1 MWRSCLLTIGASAVL
16 LSAAARAGEGPAQ
29 PKTALSRVTAVT
41 IYQNSALV
49 TREVDVPEGA
59 GAIELVVTPLPPQ
72 TVDSSLYS
80 EGSDGL
86 RVLTT
91 RYRMRPIQED
101 TREDVRK
108 KEAELKELQLGA
120 LKIQSDIN
128 VIQQNLQMLTKLE
141 GFTSASLQH
150 QTEKGALNSE
160 AIMVLAKYVMENRAT
175 KSQTLVGLQDQL
187 RTNQE
192 QTQFVQRQLQEL
204 AAGSSKTERDAVI
217 IVDKKDA
224 AAGKIR
230 LNYLVNNASWKPQYK
245 FRASKDNGKPVQLEY
260 LAAIVQQSGED
271 WKDADVILSTAEP
284 MLNSAPPDLKTLE
297 VAAIS
302 RSAGKAV
309 AGNPDISANLD
320 ALSKPVAQVQEA
332 ASNLRRQAQKD
343 LNARDNRDN
352 AIINWN
358 KAADLE
364 QGCELLALKIEDV
377 RRGRRMAAGSR
388 EGPSI
393 TYRLNS
399 KLSIPSRNDEQVI
412 EVTKLEMAP
421 EYYYKAVPVLTT
433 HVYRLANLANKSEFV
448 LLPGEANMYIGK
460 DFVGRSELPLVA
472 IGEQFTAGF
481 GVDPQ
486 LQVQRQM
493 IDKTRTMQGD
503 NQVLKFEYRILI
515 NSYKSEPVKVQLW
528 DRLPHAET
536 EAVAVSLVK
545 AQPEISTDA
554 MYVRENRPNNLLR
567 WDLTVEPSM
576 NGEKAMPVKYEFKLE
591 LGRQMMIG
599 NFQTK

>member
-1 MWRSCLLTIGASAVL
+1 MW
-16 LSAAARAGEGPAQ
+16 AAPVWAKEGPAQ
-29 PKTALSRVTAVT
+29 PKPATSRVIAVT

-49 TREVDVPEGA
+49 TREVDVPEEA

-80 EGSDGL
+80 EGTDGL

-108 KEAELKELQLGA
+108 KEAELKELQLAA
-120 LKIQSDIN
+120 LKLQSDIS
-128 VIQQNLQMLTKLE
+128 VLQLNLQMLTKLE

-160 AIMVLAKYVMENRAT
+160 AIMALAKYVMENRAT
-175 KSQTLVGLQDQL
+175 KSQTLVELQDHL

-217 IVDKKDA
+217 IVDKKDPG
-224 AAGKIR
+224 AGKIR
-230 LNYLVNNASWKPQYK
+230 LNYLVNKASWKPQYK
-245 FRASKDNGKPVQLEY
+245 FRASKDNAKPIQLEY

-271 WKDADVILSTAEP
+271 WSNVDVILSTAEP
-284 MLNSAPPDLKTLE
+284 MLNSAPPDLKMLE

-302 RSAGKAV
+302 RSAGKPV
-309 AGNPDISANLD
+309 ADNPDISSNLE
-320 ALSKPVAQVQEA
+320 AFSKGQGKVQEA
-332 ASNLRRQAQKD
+332 AQNLRKQAQKD
-343 LNARDNRDN
+343 LNARDNREN
-352 AIINWN
+352 AILNWN
-358 KAADLE
+358 RAADLE

-377 RRGRRMAAGSR
+377 RRGRQMPGGSR

-399 KLSIPSRNDEQVI
+399 KLSMPSRNDEQVI

-433 HVYRLANLANKSEFV
+433 HVYRLANLTNKSEYV

-493 IDKTRTMQGD
+493 TDKTRTMQGD
-503 NQVLKFEYRILI
+503 NQILKFEYRILI
-515 NSYKSEPVKVQLW
+515 SSYKSEPVKVQLW

-536 EAVAVSLVK
+536 EAVGVSLVK

-554 MYVRENRPNNLLR
+554 LYLRENRPNNLLR
-567 WDLTVEPSM
+567 WDLTVEPTM